1 MIDHSRYMNNNK
13 ICSSSTPKGVGV
25 VGIGYVGLVTAVALA
40 ELGHRVV
47 CLDVNVDR
55 LVRLR
60 SGSAPFHEPDL
71 DQRLQT
77 HLHLLQ
83 FTSDPRDVYDNTD
96 FVFVCVDTPPTQS
109 GDADLSRVEAVVA
122 AIPAGFS
129 GTLVMKSTVPVG
141 TGTRVQER
149 LRQLGHT
156 TVGYVSNP
164 EFLRE
169 GCAIADVLHPDR
181 VVAGADSPEL
191 ADAVLALWSP
201 LGGVSVRCD
210 LHSAEMIKL
219 ASNAFLAT
227 KISFINEIANVCDV
241 VGADVAAVAHGMGLD
256 RRIGPAF
263 LQAGIGYGGSCF
275 PKDVVALKQLA
286 GNRGYHFQLLSSVI
300 EVNNLQGRRLIGTLK
315 ARLGPL
321 AGRRIALLGLS
332 FKPGTDDMREA
343 PSLVLAARLIAEG
356 ARLVA
361 HDPVSNA
368 AAKSLL
374 PQGVELAET
383 WQDAITGADA
393 ALIITDWPEYLGLT
407 DADTSALMATPLLID
422 GRNLLDPSAASSS
435 GYEWVGVGRPTHLP
449 AAPTTNGSAPLDE
462 VAMLTDALTMKTT

>member
-1 MIDHSRYMNNNK
+1 MNNNH
-13 ICSSSTPKGVGV
+13 IAAVTSSPLTVGV
-25 VGIGYVGLVTAVALA
+25 VGIGYVGLVTSIALA
-40 ELGHRVV
+40 ELGHNVV
-47 CLDVNVDR
+47 CLDVNTDR
-55 LVRLR
+55 LAMLQM
-60 SGSAPFHEPDL
+60 GCAPFHEPGLGD
-71 DQRLQT
+71 RLQAN
-77 HLHLLQ
+77 LGRLR
-83 FTSDPRDVYDNTD
+83 FTNDPADLYCETP

-122 AIPAGFS
+122 AIPAGFE

-141 TGTRVQER
+141 TGARVQER

-156 TVGYVSNP
+156 SVGYVSNP

-169 GCAIADVLHPDR
+169 GCAIADVMHPDR
-181 VVAGADSPEL
+181 VVAGADSETL
-191 ADAVLALWSP
+191 AETVLDLWSP
-201 LGGVSVRCD
+201 LGGESVRCD

-315 ARLGPL
+315 SRLGAL

-343 PSLVLAARLIAEG
+343 PSLVLAGRLIAEG
-356 ARLVA
+356 AQLVA
-361 HDPVSNA
+361 HDPVANA
-368 AAKSLL
+368 VAEALL
-374 PQGVELAET
+374 PVGAEIAPT
-383 WQDAITGADA
+383 WQEAITGADA
-393 ALIITDWPEYLGLT
+393 ALIITDWPEYCGLLDP
-407 DADTSALMATPLLID
+407 DASALMATPLLID
-422 GRNLLDPSAASSS
+422 GRNLLDPGRASAA
-435 GYEWVGVGRPTHLP
+435 GFEWVGVGRPTHLP
-449 AAPTTNGSAPLDE
+449 QLRDELLATEPLAT
-462 VAMLTDALTMKTT
+462 VSS